1 MKADVGKATRMLKTA
16 KGQLEG
22 VLKMVEDDRYCV
34 DISNQI
40 MAVIAILR
48 NTNRDILQAHLEGC
62 ITDAM
67 NPDEQDKIKEIIS
80 IMDKL
85 SK

>member
-1 MKADVGKATRMLKTA
+1 MKADAGKATRMLKTA

-40 MAVIAILR
+40 MAVLAILR
-48 NTNRDILQAHLEGC
+48 NTNKDILQAHLEGC
-62 ITDAM
+62 IRDAM
-67 NPDEQDKIKEIIS
+67 NPDEQEKIKEMVSII
-80 IMDKL
+80 DKL

>member
-1 MKADVGKATRMLKTA
+1 MKADTAKATRMLKTA

-48 NTNRDILQAHLEGC
+48 NTNRDILQAHLEDC
-62 ITDAM
+62 IRGAM
-67 NPDEQDKIKEIIS
+67 DPAEQEKIREMIS
-80 IMDKL
+80 IIDKL

>member
-1 MKADVGKATRMLKTA
+1 MLADKDKATRMLKTA

-22 VLKMVEDDRYCV
+22 VLKMIDEDRYCV

-40 MAVIAILR
+40 MAVQAILR
-48 NTNRDILQAHLEGC
+48 NTNRDILHAHLEGC
-62 ITDAM
+62 VKDAM
-67 NPDEQDKIKEIIS
+67 QPDEQEKIKEIMS
-80 IMDKL
+80 IIDKL